1 MIFETSTAAIL
12 QKIDQID
19 PVAYGKSRNY
29 VDGAVSHLSPYIS
42 RGVLSTKLVFERL
55 QVRGIPF
62 SSMEKFVQELAWR
75 DYWQQLWIAKGT
87 QINTDL
93 KSEQLEVLHRAIPEA
108 IVKGTTGIQLIDQGI
123 QILKDTGH
131 LHNHMRMYLASI
143 ACNIAKSH
151 WKHPAEWMYY
161 HLLDGDWASNA
172 LSWQWVAGTNSNK
185 KYFANQDNIN
195 TFFYG
200 SQKGSFLDVPYE
212 AFENIPCPENL
223 SASIVV
229 DFKTPLPA
237 SDEVSLL
244 PERPV
249 LLYNYY
255 NLDPFWRED
264 EAANRILLLE
274 PSVFEKHPVSEKCI
288 DFVIKLSKNIPGIQV
303 FVGEFEDLAKQALT
317 QQLIFK
323 EHPLNKHYK
332 GTQDERDWLSS
343 VKGDFSSFFRFWKP
357 CKKELKNR

>member
-1 MIFETSTAAIL
+1 
-12 QKIDQID
+12 
-19 PVAYGKSRNY
+19 
-29 VDGAVSHLSPYIS
+29 
-42 RGVLSTKLVFERL
+42 
-55 QVRGIPF
+55 
-62 SSMEKFVQELAWR
+62 
-75 DYWQQLWIAKGT
+75 
-87 QINTDL
+87 
-93 KSEQLEVLHRAIPEA
+93 
-108 IVKGTTGIQLIDQGI
+108 
-123 QILKDTGH
+123 
-131 LHNHMRMYLASI
+131 MRMYLASI

-223 SASIVV
+223 RASIVV

-255 NLDPFWRED
+255 NLDPFWRKD

-303 FVGEFEDLAKQALT
+303 FVGEFENLAKQALG

-323 EHPLNKHYK
+323 EHPLNKHYR
-332 GTQDERDWLSS
+332 GTQDDRDWLSS
-343 VKGDFSSFFRFWKP
+343 VKGDFPSFFRFWKP